1 MSTSFR
7 LDAVK
12 ALVDVLCGLERQ
24 REKDTERDS
33 ESSGLSGE
41 KEQALLHRI
50 LKLLQQSAAS
60 SSSSSSSSSSGGGG
74 ERVLLSREQELVLGL
89 CHYVAHSSSG
99 GRHVVLPAIL
109 PYVEH
114 LLDYSYHIDATS
126 TRQEIIQVDRFS
138 FGLSVRLLQAAA
150 LSHLAAKD
158 IIPAILT
165 LLASFPK
172 RIAAAA
178 NGTFLSNVK
187 MGKYKMLI
195 TPSDLSSADPNRL
208 ATRILP
214 ALSGLLNAV
223 IRSNYLW
230 EGSFLTGQFSLAF
243 EKKNFF
249 ICCFLF
255 RLKKKL
261 IFALFPDPFIQIWLP
276 FCIA

>member
-1 MSTSFR
+1 MKGEKKRKKERKTEKVGSFLLLHLHPPLLPSFSLTMSTSFR

-195 TPSDLSSADPNRL
+195 RHLTSLLQIPTGWPQGSCLPSLDSSM
-208 ATRILP
+208 
-214 ALSGLLNAV
+214 
-223 IRSNYLW
+223 
-230 EGSFLTGQFSLAF
+230 Q
-243 EKKNFF
+243 
-249 ICCFLF
+249 
-255 RLKKKL
+255 
-261 IFALFPDPFIQIWLP
+261 
-276 FCIA
+276 